1 MLSAHA
7 STFNAWV
14 RLAAG
19 TSIGWGA
26 GSHITPF
33 TLQIGMPFGN
43 PNPLLLLQPFIERG
57 AQEGARPNKVTAR
70 FESCTRSISMVNMDR
85 LKHLKSRKDARLV
98 FGKNQ
103 NVAVHCLTK
112 RCNFDCRI
120 ENVSSSGIFISTD
133 QQLVKGE
140 EIAVSFTFPNSGNS
154 VKATGKVARVTDSGI
169 GIEILA

>member
-1 MLSAHA
+1 
-7 STFNAWV
+7 
-14 RLAAG
+14 
-19 TSIGWGA
+19 
-26 GSHITPF
+26 
-33 TLQIGMPFGN
+33 MPFGN

-57 AQEGARPNKVTAR
+57 AQEGARPSKVAAR

-154 VKATGKVARVTDSGI
+154 VKATGKVVRVTDSGI
-169 GIEILA
+169 GIEILVYFKEKGNTPNTPPDAPQKQPRAVFLDASFQSK

>member
-1 MLSAHA
+1 
-7 STFNAWV
+7 
-14 RLAAG
+14 
-19 TSIGWGA
+19 
-26 GSHITPF
+26 
-33 TLQIGMPFGN
+33 
-43 PNPLLLLQPFIERG
+43 
-57 AQEGARPNKVTAR
+57 
-70 FESCTRSISMVNMDR
+70 MVNMDR

-154 VKATGKVARVTDSGI
+154 VKATGKVVRVTDSGI
-169 GIEILA
+169 GIEILVHFKEKGQMPNTPTTKRKKQPKVVFLGTSHQSK